1 MTHKAHKG
9 ASLLL
14 ALSALALGASARAQ
28 LAGPR
33 VRAEIAPVVPA
44 QAALFPLEDVRLLP
58 GPFRDAQETDRAYML
73 RLDPDRLLSGMRRAA
88 GLKPKAPPYGG
99 WDSGGSGTVGHYLS
113 GAAQMAQATGDPALK
128 KRVDYVVSEM
138 AACQKAGGSGGLWAS
153 PWDRDWF
160 ADLGRGNVRAMNTTP
175 WYTTHKTLAGLRDA
189 YLVVGSVQARGVL
202 VKMADWCV
210 AVTST
215 LTDDQF
221 QHMLGDAGTMGEFGG
236 PHEVLA
242 DVYAVTGDRKY
253 LTLAERFKH
262 RVIFDPL
269 ARGDASVLTGQH
281 ANTEIPKF
289 VGYERLYQLTGDKTY
304 GDAARNFWEDVTAHR
319 SWANGGDS
327 QWEHFFAPRASEGKM
342 LEISGPETCNTY
354 NMLKLTQTLYTRA
367 PSARFMDY
375 YERALYNH
383 ILPSEAPG
391 GGFVYYTPM
400 RPGHYRVFS
409 RDFDAFWCCVGTGME
424 NHGKY
429 GAMIYAQAK
438 DRLYVNL
445 FIPSVLTD
453 RAHGLTLRQET
464 RFPEEPK
471 TRLTL
476 TLARPQKL
484 TLSLRCPAW
493 VAPGAL
499 SVSANGHA
507 VKTAAKPGS
516 FIDIARVWKTGDRVE
531 MALPMRLTT
540 EPLPGSKQYAAFFYG
555 PVLLAGRLGTEGLT
569 PADFHGGGPFD
580 APIERAGQTAAK
592 KIPESHVPVFV
603 GTLADALHKI
613 APVSGRPL
621 TFQTR
626 GLARPADVTLVPFY
640 RLFFERYALYWNV
653 LTPDAYAH
661 QQAQATQERRDIDT
675 LEARTVDHVRI
686 GEAASEAAHA
696 LASDRSHTGGAGE
709 PFTHWRDAQ
718 GWFGYTLKVQTDQPA
733 ALRCVYWGSD
743 AGRTFDILVDGTKI
757 ATQTLSG
764 ARPGEYLPVTYPLP
778 DALTRGKTQITVRFE
793 PRNRA
798 PAGGLFDLRV
808 VPRE

>member
-1 MTHKAHKG
+1 MIHSPKAFLP
-9 ASLLL
+9 LLTL
-14 ALSALALGASARAQ
+14 AALVLGQSARAQ

-33 VRAEIAPVVPA
+33 VRAEVAPAVPA
-44 QAALFPLEDVRLLP
+44 RAALFPLEDVRLLP
-58 GPFRDAQETDRAYML
+58 GPFKDAQETDRAYML

-88 GLKPKAPPYGG
+88 GLTPKALTYGG

-113 GAAQMAQATGDPALK
+113 GAAQMTQATGDAALK
-128 KRVDYVVSEM
+128 RRVDYIVSEM
-138 AACQKAGGSGGLWAS
+138 AACQTAGGSGGLWAS

-160 ADLGRGNVRAMNTTP
+160 AKLGRGEVQTMGTTP

-189 YLVVGSVQARGVL
+189 YLVAGNAQARDVL
-202 VKMADWCV
+202 VRVADWCV
-210 AVTST
+210 AVTSG
-215 LTDDQF
+215 LTDNQF
-221 QHMLGDAGTMGEFGG
+221 QHMLGDPGTMGEFGG

-242 DVYAVTGDRKY
+242 DVYAITGDRKY

-269 ARGDASVLTGQH
+269 ARGDASILTGQH

-289 VGYERLYQLTGDKTY
+289 VGYERIYQLTGDKSC
-304 GDAARNFWEDVTAHR
+304 GDAARNFWEDVTANR

-327 QWEHFFAPRASEGKM
+327 QWEHFFAPAETESKL
-342 LEISGPETCNTY
+342 LEVCGPETCNTY
-354 NMLKLTQTLYTRA
+354 NMLKLTQALYTQA
-367 PSARFMDY
+367 PSARYMDY

-429 GAMIYAQAK
+429 GGMIYAEAPH
-438 DRLYVNL
+438 RLYVNL

-453 RAHGLTLRQET
+453 KAHGLTLRQET

-471 TRLTL
+471 TRFVLTV
-476 TLARPQKL
+476 TRPQKM
-484 TLSLRCPAW
+484 TLSLRYPAW

-499 SVSANGHA
+499 TVRVNGHP
-507 VKTAAKPGS
+507 VKTAARPGS
-516 FIDIARVWKTGDRVE
+516 FVDVSRVWRTGDRVD

-540 EPLPGSKQYAAFFYG
+540 EPLPDSHQYAAFFYG
-555 PVLLAGRLGTEGLT
+555 PILLAGRLGTEGLT
-569 PADFHGGGPFD
+569 PADFHGGGPFES
-580 APIERAGQTAAK
+580 PGQTAQK
-592 KIPESHVPVFV
+592 KIPESRVPVFV
-603 GTLADALHKI
+603 GTPASALSRI
-613 APVSGRPL
+613 VPVPGRPL
-621 TFQTR
+621 TFTTG
-626 GLARPADVTLVPFY
+626 GLTQPRTVTLVPFY
-640 RLFFERYALYWNV
+640 RLFFERYALYWNI
-653 LTPDAYAH
+653 LTPDAYAAR
-661 QQAQATQERRDIDT
+661 QAQAVQAQRDADT
-675 LEARTVDHVRI
+675 LESCTIDRVRV
-686 GEAASEAAHA
+686 GEADSETAHA
-696 LASDRSHTGGAGE
+696 LASDHSHTGGAGE

-718 GWFGYTLKVQTDQPA
+718 GFFSYTLKIPSDRTA

-743 AGRTFDILVDGTKI
+743 AGRTFDILVDGTNL

-778 DALTRGKTQITVRFE
+778 DSMTRGKTQITVRFE
-793 PRNRA
+793 AKNGGT
-798 PAGGLFDLRV
+798 AGGLFDLRV
-808 VPRE
+808 VRRD